1 MYGRIDDVKICDLK
15 QACCGICQ
23 LLFFYT
29 SSDKLPPFHSALPID
44 QVIIII
50 SSSFLKVSSPITPI
64 TPQRLPPPCNSG
76 MNPNPYVML
85 SAICIQPIET
95 HEGVAY
101 ENQNVDGRMKFTE
114 VDEVF
119 CQIIGH

>member
-64 TPQRLPPPCNSG
+64 TPPPCNSG
-76 MNPNPYVML
+76 MHPNPYVML
-85 SAICIQPIET
+85 CGRGLPENRHAKVIFYRSQRGIFSRLVDIER
-95 HEGVAY
+95 AY
-101 ENQNVDGRMKFTE
+101 DNHFHI
-114 VDEVF
+114 F
-119 CQIIGH
+119 